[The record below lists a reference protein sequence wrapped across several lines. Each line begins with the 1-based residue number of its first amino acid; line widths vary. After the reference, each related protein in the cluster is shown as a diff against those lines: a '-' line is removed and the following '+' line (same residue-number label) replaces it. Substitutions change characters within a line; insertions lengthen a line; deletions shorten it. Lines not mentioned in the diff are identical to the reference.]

1 MNLPPTGSSTLL
13 SKLES
18 RELRRPCTSA
28 CHDWWHVIMW
38 FALMRRYDTGI
49 NVHITSVV
57 PLLHGRARSQ
67 SFITDENKSPHM
79 NLLYAF
85 SEYFDFQI
93 LVSPIS
99 LYTGLVILVSEHICS
114 FWYISRVSDIYCIHC
129 AETSAYARNQENR
142 FQTWILNA

>member
-1 MNLPPTGSSTLL
+1 MNLPPTGSSMRL

-18 RELRRPCTSA
+18 RELRRPCASVS
-28 CHDWWHVIMW
+28 HDWWRVIVR
-38 FALMRRYDTGI
+38 FALKRRDETGI
-49 NVHITSVV
+49 SVHVASVV

-93 LVSPIS
+93 LVPPIS
-99 LYTGLVILVSEHICS
+99 SYTGLLRLVSERICS
-114 FWYISRVSDIYCIHC
+114 FWYISRVSDIHCIHWS
-129 AETSAYARNQENR
+129 ETSAYARNQENR
-142 FQTWILNA
+142 FQTWILNT